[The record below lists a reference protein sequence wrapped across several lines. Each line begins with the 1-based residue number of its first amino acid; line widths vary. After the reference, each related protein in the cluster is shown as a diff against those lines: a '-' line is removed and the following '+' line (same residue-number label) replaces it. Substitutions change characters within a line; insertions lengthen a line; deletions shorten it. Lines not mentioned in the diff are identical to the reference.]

1 MNRFWRSRTSTLKS
15 PTASSYASSAIQDA
29 ASRRCCPCSQACRRQ
44 LREKFSSTASPFQGQ
59 GPTGRSCFKATLCSP
74 GRPPLR
80 TSCSRSARR
89 TRASPKSR
97 RRCARWSC
105 LPRWAWKTQRTAI
118 PSSSRA
124 ACVSGWQLHAR
135 WASMRPRCC
144 STSPSGRSTRS
155 SAANCK
161 SFCCACGT
169 RAKAA
174 ARRRSS

>member
-89 TRASPKSR
+89 ARTSPRSR
-97 RRCARWSC
+97 RRRARWSC

-124 ACVSGWQLHAR
+124 ACASAWRSHER

-144 STSPSGRSTRS
+144 STSPSGLSTRS

>member
-15 PTASSYASSAIQDA
+15 PTASSCASSAIQVA
-29 ASRRCCPCSQACRRQ
+29 VNQRYCPCLRACRCQ
-44 LREKFSSTASPFQGQ
+44 PREKFSSTASPFRGL
-59 GPTGRSCFKATLCSP
+59 GPTGRSCSKATLCSP

-89 TRASPKSR
+89 TRTSPRSR
-97 RRCARWSC
+97 RRCAQWSC

-124 ACVSGWQLHAR
+124 ACVSGWQSHAR

-155 SAANCK
+155 SAANYK
-161 SFCCACGT
+161 SCCCACGT
-169 RAKAA
+169 RERAA
-174 ARRRSS
+174 ARQRSS